1 MDQVRQAEISPINKR
16 SIEIDG
22 HRTSVSLEDAF
33 WAELKKI
40 AAIRNVR
47 TAELIAAINRGR
59 KHSNLSSAIRVF
71 VLHHY
76 REQANDDLHHAT
88 YSATR
93 GGSGPNLSPADPG
106 RSLEGSADTIRV
118 IRYP

>member
-1 MDQVRQAEISPINKR
+1 MDQFRQAKISSINKR

-47 TAELIAAINRGR
+47 TAELIATINRGR

-76 REQANDDLHHAT
+76 REQANDDLHHAI

-93 GGSGPNLSPADPG
+93 RASWSSLSAADH
-106 RSLEGSADTIRV
+106 
-118 IRYP
+118 

>member
-1 MDQVRQAEISPINKR
+1 MDQFRQAEISPINKR

-47 TAELIAAINRGR
+47 TAELIATINRAESTLIFR
-59 KHSNLSSAIRVF
+59 QLSA
-71 VLHHY
+71 
-76 REQANDDLHHAT
+76 
-88 YSATR
+88 YSCSITIASRRTMICTTPLMAR
-93 GGSGPNLSPADPG
+93 LGG
-106 RSLEGSADTIRV
+106 
-118 IRYP
+118 

>member
-1 MDQVRQAEISPINKR
+1 M
-16 SIEIDG
+16 
-22 HRTSVSLEDAF
+22 SLEDAF

-47 TAELIAAINRGR
+47 TAELIATINRGR

-76 REQANDDLHHAT
+76 REQANEICTTPFIVRL
-88 YSATR
+88 
-93 GGSGPNLSPADPG
+93 GGRVGRVSVLRTTDECWNGPAIQSELFDIQQCSKAGPTKLGKGKD
-106 RSLEGSADTIRV
+106 
-118 IRYP
+118 

>member
-1 MDQVRQAEISPINKR
+1 MDQFRQAEISPINKR

-47 TAELIAAINRGR
+47 TAELIATINPGR

-71 VLHHY
+71 VLQHY

-88 YSATR
+88 HSTT
-93 GGSGPNLSPADPG
+93 G
-106 RSLEGSADTIRV
+106 RASWSSLTAVER
-118 IRYP
+118 